1 MRKHSGRGR
10 LVRGLG
16 GLLTVVLMTSGLAVA
31 LGGGVAS
38 ATTTSGVSL
47 WDNQT
52 PSLLQQNTRGYGYND
67 DPISGAGAAWV
78 LRVSGDWQEGDTF
91 AISVVPNSIPFDVG
105 GGNCGTPIIPPG
117 VNQSTD
123 GLRELH
129 RLRRPQ
135 RRRRVSD
142 GPILFESTFT
152 AGEAPDVSFDVTDD
166 IGCSRFTGTTSYET
180 LLIMME
186 NDGNGNPNQT
196 AEIILGKSFDN
207 NGTPHW
213 EDGPVLF
220 DVGYGATTGPAHF
233 SGHFCPASNLGGNPA
248 NCEKGDPSADPED
261 QWVDATAT
269 FDVAS
274 SVTVTGQRPA
284 ANNPRTT
291 LVRDTRT
298 DWIEGPISE
307 FTISEDV
314 VNALPPTDGYMPEG
328 LPGGRRTSTCR
339 PRPSH
344 HHRPVMTARR
354 VRCV

>member
-16 GLLTVVLMTSGLAVA
+16 GLLTVVLMTSGLAMA

-117 VNQSTD
+117 VNQSTTD
-123 GLRELH
+123 FANYIGFVDPNSE
-129 RLRRPQ
+129 
-135 RRRRVSD
+135 RVSD

-152 AGEAPDVSFDVTDD
+152 AGEAPDVSFAVTDS
-166 IGCSRFTGTTSYET
+166 IGCAGFTGTASYET
-180 LLIMME
+180 LLIVME

-207 NGTPHW
+207 NSQEW

-220 DVGYGATTGPAHF
+220 DVGYGATTGPAAMF
-233 SGHFCPASNLGGNPA
+233 M
-248 NCEKGDPSADPED
+248 SA
-261 QWVDATAT
+261 A
-269 FDVAS
+269 
-274 SVTVTGQRPA
+274 G
-284 ANNPRTT
+284 
-291 LVRDTRT
+291 
-298 DWIEGPISE
+298 
-307 FTISEDV
+307 
-314 VNALPPTDGYMPEG
+314 
-328 LPGGRRTSTCR
+328 
-339 PRPSH
+339 
-344 HHRPVMTARR
+344 
-354 VRCV
+354 